1 MFPAGHLFSL
11 INPGDSLT
19 SGHVSALKLF
29 FLSISIDPSR
39 ASTRPTFYAA
49 ALWMLFQPSQSD
61 QLFPMA
67 GSSQAFPG
75 HCKGTLLQ
83 LLFKGAGVWLVVP
96 NPRVTQMVGT
106 IQDWKKRENSGI
118 PIPLSTGG
126 SSSITLAPP
135 RARHRSDHTPVPR
148 DRRHPGKASV
158 MTPGRRCFPPQ
169 SLPIP
174 IQEQSWNHLPCPNL
188 GPQRIKDRA

>member
-39 ASTRPTFYAA
+39 ASTRPTFMQLPFGCSSSLLSQTSCSYWL
-49 ALWMLFQPSQSD
+49 ALPRHFQGIARI
-61 QLFPMA
+61 LC
-67 GSSQAFPG
+67 SSS
-75 HCKGTLLQ
+75 
-83 LLFKGAGVWLVVP
+83 LFKGAGVWLVVP

-118 PIPLSTGG
+118 SIPPSTGG
-126 SSSITLAPP
+126 SSSITLVPP
-135 RARHRSDHTPVPR
+135 RASHRYDHTPAPR